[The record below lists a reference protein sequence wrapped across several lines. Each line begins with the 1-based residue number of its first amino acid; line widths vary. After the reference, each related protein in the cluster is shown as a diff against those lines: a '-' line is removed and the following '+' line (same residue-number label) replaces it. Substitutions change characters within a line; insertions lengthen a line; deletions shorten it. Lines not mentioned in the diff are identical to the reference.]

1 MSQFAEN
8 RKFPIAKSEIVRI
21 STQKCTEPVT
31 PSSGLPTDVRRSDC
45 RSEGHQ
51 PQALRARCNRHS
63 TGSECARQGVRPGL
77 SEQKSRNLRLF
88 LYASSKLRSTLGA
101 LERRDQ
107 QFAEPGALSSTPP
120 GDLPLPRTASRE
132 GFVLLTPRAR
142 RRRNSMLASA
152 GRSRASAHVFP
163 ANCECLDRA
172 LERTWLNDTLW

>member
-63 TGSECARQGVRPGL
+63 RGSQGARQGVRPCV
-77 SEQKSRNLRLF
+77 SERKSRNLRWF
-88 LYASSKLRSTLGA
+88 SYASTKLRSA
-101 LERRDQ
+101 PCVLERRDR

-120 GDLPLPRTASRE
+120 VDFPLPRTASRE

-142 RRRNSMLASA
+142 RRRNSMLAPT
-152 GRSRASAHVFP
+152 GRSRAAAHVFP
-163 ANCECLDRA
+163 ANCDCLDRA
-172 LERTWLNDTLW
+172 LERTWPNDTLW